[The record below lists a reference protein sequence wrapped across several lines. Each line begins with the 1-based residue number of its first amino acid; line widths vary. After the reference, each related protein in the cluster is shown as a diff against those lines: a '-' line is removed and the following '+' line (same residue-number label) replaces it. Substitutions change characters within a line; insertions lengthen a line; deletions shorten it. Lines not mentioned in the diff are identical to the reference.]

1 MEFTLSKP
9 TFHPNTLI
17 IINPYNPQ
25 YIGLLCALH
34 ACVDAKLFQLCL
46 TCDYMDCSPLGSS
59 VQGIL
64 QAKILEWVTGLLP

>member
-9 TFHPNTLI
+9 TFHLYTLI
-17 IINPYNPQ
+17 IINSYNPQ
-25 YIGLLCALH
+25 YIGLLCALY
-34 ACVDAKLFQLCL
+34 ACVHAKLVQLCL
-46 TCDYMDCSPLGSS
+46 TCNSMDCSPLGSS